1 MSDIE
6 AVKSCLYKKQS
17 LGDKHV
23 FSTPSYIEDIEQFD
37 KLLEVC
43 ENAHEDE
50 VIILNVFCYGGS
62 ADVTMTVYNALMSTP
77 ATVYTINKSVAYSGG
92 SILLLAG
99 QNIGYEPL
107 ARTMI
112 HTSTVGYY
120 PDKLP
125 EVETAIESHS
135 KFLKE
140 FYTDVYTGFLTE
152 EEISDVLKGRPV
164 YIMGEEHNDRLER
177 LMEHRRS
184 LYEDFEKEQ
193 GVGIP
198 TKEELLKKTKKELV
212 ALMVGDGDDDQ

>member
-6 AVKSCLYKKQS
+6 AVNTCGYKKQS

-23 FSTPSYIEDIEQFD
+23 FSTPCYIEDIGQFD

-62 ADVTMTVYNALMSTP
+62 ADVTMAVYNALLSTP

-135 KFLKE
+135 RFLKE

-152 EEISDVLKGRPV
+152 EELSDVLKGRPV
-164 YIMGEEHNDRLER
+164 YVCGEEHNDRLER
-177 LMEHRRS
+177 LMEHRRALS
-184 LYEDFEKEQ
+184 EDFEKEQ
-193 GVGIP
+193 SVGIP
-198 TKEELLKKTKKELV
+198 SKEELLKKTKKELV
-212 ALMVGDGDDDQ
+212 SMMVGEGE